1 MKKINVTV
9 VCIGEESYPG
19 CMDLLAACP
28 DINIVARPTG
38 LDEVAT
44 WSALARR
51 DVLLL
56 DEAALEQ
63 DGHQALLEIHDR
75 YASLRSLLIL
85 DNQTDQEMVSVLS
98 LGIKGVIKRGST
110 VSFLY
115 KAISAICAGEAWLS
129 RDMVKPLRRH
139 LDRDEGPSLL
149 FDELANMP
157 GSVKLH

>member
-9 VCIGEESYPG
+9 VCVGEETYPG
-19 CMDLLAACP
+19 CIDLLAACP
-28 DINIVARPTG
+28 AINIVARRTG

-44 WSALARR
+44 WRALARS

-56 DEAALEQ
+56 DEAALEL
-63 DGHQALLEIHDR
+63 DGHEAVQEIHDR
-75 YASLRSLLIL
+75 FTSLRSLLVL

-98 LGIKGVIKRGST
+98 LGIKGVIKRKST
-110 VSFLY
+110 LSFLC

-129 RDMVKPLRRH
+129 RDMVKPLRNH
-139 LDRDEGPSLL
+139 LDRDEGSSRLL
-149 FDELANMP
+149 DELANMP